1 MCVCVLV
8 SFFSVIFSVSV
19 IFLVLFC
26 CSNLICCCCVCVVF
40 FFTRILGR
48 KKEIFYLMT
57 HSTHFI
63 YGYMASDIW

>member
-1 MCVCVLV
+1 MCVCVCV
-8 SFFSVIFSVSV
+8 FWF
-19 IFLVLFC
+19 IFLVVFRVILLFKFKILLLC
-26 CSNLICCCCVCVVF
+26 GFFC

-48 KKEIFYLMT
+48 KEGNIYLMT